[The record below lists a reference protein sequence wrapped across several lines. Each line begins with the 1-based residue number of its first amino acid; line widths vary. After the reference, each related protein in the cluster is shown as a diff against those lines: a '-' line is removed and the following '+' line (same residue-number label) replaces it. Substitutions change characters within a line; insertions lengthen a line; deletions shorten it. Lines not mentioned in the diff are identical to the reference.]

1 MFIQAMLRHTPQRH
15 GIMQTKAHHDQTGD
29 KYRETATRPTEAQL
43 AAHLAG
49 TITLAAPAAAN
60 GLAACIVI
68 DIDAY
73 SIESIVGLLQ
83 AAYQRG
89 LFAWGE
95 WYGSRDRGY
104 VYIPFDRLT
113 SALALKA
120 LGDDLIA
127 AADMPTKD
135 PKSIDNRTANNAI
148 TRLPFGRHT
157 WTGERGEIIMQ
168 DYTSAHLDDDPDAA
182 LQLWAAHY
190 RANPADGVALP
201 ARDAPTPRAATHV
214 YQGTTMTT
222 DLTNAETHAAFN
234 QAVDVCDIL
243 THHGGQQHTAMSWHC
258 LGPTHKN
265 QDTHPSL
272 LIVASKKPERY
283 GKQIIMCYSPGC
295 LFHAADGEVWD
306 AFNVEMRL
314 TGRTYMEQIAHARQV
329 LGLPERTRP
338 VQQAPQ
344 QAPYRRRL
352 IKRSG
357 PSSDTRSAPPLL
369 DQEACKGGGPESEVI
384 PPTQGTDP
392 APAPPVTPAPLGVGA
407 SEGRSRGMVSRD
419 QQQRYTTIPAVT
431 TTGVAVQAAMGTG
444 KSYAVVRAIPAEAS
458 VLVITHR
465 VALAHQQAAQFATD
479 FYQDHRHDLSAC
491 QRLTVTYDS
500 LLKLDPRKRF
510 DYVVLDESEQGLAH
524 VTGGTIKPGERA
536 MVLQMLERMVS
547 QAQRVYYLDADL
559 GPMTTNFMEGMHGMN
574 NYTLV
579 INRYQPSDRHYIAM
593 QRKEDVLI
601 TLKAHVAAGQTAY
614 VAINSRKQVHALALD
629 LQRMDPALRILAIS
643 SANSNTPEI
652 QHFITHINTEIQ
664 HYDVVITSPTL
675 GTGISID
682 TCYFD
687 AVYLIGEAKTTTHT
701 ELIQMAGRVRT
712 IKSGRVYCWIAP
724 QRGAEETNP
733 AILRAHVLAN
743 WRETGLR
750 INIAPRTGDIS
761 PVDENYLELWITV
774 TASRNASINDL
785 ASNFYARV
793 QRDGHR
799 VSMSSPA
806 SDEDRKA
813 ARAAHKATRAEVDHQ
828 RYEQVISAEP
838 LTPAAYRALQGQFT
852 TSPAEHAQMTQYELC
867 HFYEVTPSTLTPTLI
882 AADEKGLKR
891 KVKALALLSDG
902 ELAHADDLDAAHYL
916 IPDQQ
921 HQSLARELR
930 LELLERVSPEFLS
943 VLSNP
948 DHSGDTAITIPPDF
962 EDWLLENSERF
973 KRVLN
978 LRVDQIAPMRLVHN
992 ALSQLGLSLN
1002 VRRRK
1007 VTGKTQRR
1015 YVIDPVRLCEMRGYV
1030 RSYVIRKYT
1039 QLALVAEY

>member
-1 MFIQAMLRHTPQRH
+1 MLIQAMLRHTPQRH

-43 AAHLAG
+43 AAHLTG
-49 TITLAAPAAAN
+49 TITLAAPATAN

-73 SIESIVGLLQ
+73 SIESILGLLE
-83 AAYQRG
+83 AARQRG
-89 LFAWGE
+89 RFAWGE
-95 WYGSRDRGY
+95 WHGSRDRGY
-104 VYIPFDRLT
+104 VFIPYDRLT
-113 SALALKA
+113 NAQALKA
-120 LGDDLIA
+120 VGDELIA
-127 AADMPTKD
+127 AADIPTKD
-135 PKSIDNRTANNAI
+135 PRIIDNRTANNAI

-157 WTGERGEIIMQ
+157 WTGERGELIMQ
-168 DYTSAHLDDDPDAA
+168 DYTSAQIDADPDAA

-190 RANPADGVALP
+190 RANPADGIALP
-201 ARDAPTPRAATHV
+201 ARTAPTPRPATHV
-214 YQGTTMTT
+214 HHRTPLTA

-234 QAVDVCDIL
+234 HAVDVCDIL
-243 THHGGQQHTAMSWHC
+243 THHGGQRHTAMSWHC
-258 LGPTHKN
+258 LGPTHTN
-265 QDTHPSL
+265 QDKHPSL
-272 LIVASKKPERY
+272 LMVASTKPERY
-283 GKQIIMCYSPGC
+283 GQQIIMCYSPGC
-295 LFHAADGEVWD
+295 LFHAADGQVWD
-306 AFNVEMRL
+306 AFNVEMQL

-329 LGLPERTRP
+329 LGLPESRRP
-338 VQQAPQ
+338 AQP
-344 QAPYRRRL
+344 APYRTRL

-357 PSSDTRSAPPLL
+357 PARDTPSALPLL
-369 DQEACKGGGPESEVI
+369 DQGACKGGGPESAVI
-384 PPTQGTDP
+384 PAAQGADP
-392 APAPPVTPAPLGVGA
+392 APAPPVPPAPLGGGA
-407 SEGRSRGMVSRD
+407 AEGRSRGMVSRD
-419 QQQRYTTIPAVT
+419 QQQRYTTIPALT
-431 TTGVAVQAAMGTG
+431 TTGVGVQAAMGTG
-444 KSYAVVRAIPAEAS
+444 KSYTVARAIPAEAS
-458 VLVITHR
+458 LLVITHR
-465 VALAHQQAAQFATD
+465 VALAQQQAAQFATD

-491 QRLTVTYDS
+491 ARLTVTYDS
-500 LLKLDPRKRF
+500 LLKLDPRTRF

-559 GPMTTNFMEGMHGMN
+559 GPVTTTFMARMHGADDC
-574 NYTLV
+574 TLL
-579 INRYQPSDRHYIAM
+579 INHYQPRDRHYIAM
-593 QRKEDVLI
+593 PRKEDVLI

-614 VAINSRKQVHALALD
+614 VAINSRQQVHALALD

-643 SANSNTPEI
+643 SANSNTPDI
-652 QHFITHINTEIQ
+652 QRFIAQINTEIE
-664 HYDVVITSPTL
+664 HYDVVITSPSL

-701 ELIQMAGRVRT
+701 DLIQMAGRVRT

-761 PVDENYLELWITV
+761 PVDEDYLDLWTAIA
-774 TASRNASINDL
+774 ASRNASMNDL

-799 VSMSSPA
+799 VSTSSPA
-806 SDEDRKA
+806 SDQDRTAARAAQKA
-813 ARAAHKATRAEVDHQ
+813 ARAALDAQ
-828 RYEQVISAEP
+828 RYAAVISAEP
-838 LTPAAYRALQGQFT
+838 LTPAAYRTLHGQFT

-867 HFYEVTPSTLTPTLI
+867 HFYAVAPSALTPALI
-882 AADEKGLKR
+882 AADEQGLKR

-902 ELAHADDLDAAHYL
+902 ALARADDLDGAQHL
-916 IPDQQ
+916 IADQQ

-930 LELLERVSPEFLS
+930 LELLGRVSPEFWSL
-943 VLSNP
+943 LSNP
-948 DHSGDTAITIPPDF
+948 THSGDTAITIPPDF
-962 EDWLLENSERF
+962 AGWLLENSERF

-992 ALSQLGLSLN
+992 ALSQLGLALN

-1007 VTGKTQRR
+1007 VKGKTQRR
-1015 YVIDPVRLCEMRGYV
+1015 YVIDPARLREMQGYV
-1030 RSYVIRKYT
+1030 NPYVVRKYT
-1039 QLALVAEY
+1039 QLALAALE